1 MTRLQELK
9 EFIQCDD
16 RLVPRGS
23 HWFELY
29 ILGSDLIQLNGGRK
43 FPKHLRRGASLTKKR
58 ARLIEQIECANQ
70 YQFLDVIDKFLRN
83 PKIGWEKESL
93 EKKRAGDD
101 KDSEINQK
109 IHSYKDKNKKLFSL
123 LQYVRSDEKVF
134 PKSSEWTKI
143 YKLGTKKQK
152 ELRLAERFPSPLI
165 LAVYHASSEKDK
177 QLRFIE
183 QIEYAQK
190 NGFLDEVE
198 NCIRAIESFDWEY
211 AEEDYDD
218 FEELHE
224 LRKERIFDHNITTLI
239 NSFSKILELEKNLN
253 NDFNNQPTF
262 CIYIKNLYERYI
274 SSSIKT
280 YIKENQYKLDKLN
293 EFFEG
298 SEKTSKEYI
307 ELDSVSNIHNCDALE
322 LQIAKLKIVYVI
334 QQIDR
339 RIYPEWFGIKFWNLL
354 VEKNI
359 CHEDFC

>member
-1 MTRLQELK
+1 MSKLQKLK
-9 EFIQCDD
+9 EFIQRDD

-29 ILGSDLIQLNGGRK
+29 ILGSDLIQLNGGRN

-101 KDSEINQK
+101 KDSELNQK
-109 IHSYKDKNKKLFSL
+109 IHSFKDKNKKLFSL
-123 LQYVRSDEKVF
+123 LQYVISDEKVF
-134 PKSSEWTKI
+134 PKPSEWTKI

-152 ELRLAERFPSPLI
+152 ELRLAERFPPPLI
-165 LAVYHASSEKDK
+165 LAVYHSSSEKDK
-177 QLRFIE
+177 QLRLIE

-218 FEELHE
+218 YEELLE

-239 NSFSKILELEKNLN
+239 NSFSKIRELEKNLN
-253 NDFNNQPTF
+253 NGFNNQSNF
-262 CIYIKNLYERYI
+262 CMYIKNLYERHI
-274 SSSIKT
+274 SSSIKAQ
-280 YIKENQYKLDKLN
+280 IDDNQYKLDKLN
-293 EFFEG
+293 EFLKS
-298 SEKTSKEYI
+298 SEKNIKEHI
-307 ELDSVSNIHNCDALE
+307 ELETLGSAYNCDAIELE
-322 LQIAKLKIVYVI
+322 IAKLKIVYVI
-334 QQIDR
+334 QKIDR
-339 RIYPEWFGIKFWNLL
+339 RIYPEWFGVKLWNLL

-359 CHEDFC
+359 CYEEFC